1 MWLAGIVV
9 LWTRKRVLR
18 KGSADL
24 IYAHVSAP
32 RQKNLQ
38 TFPVFLPVTDE
49 YGIARFGAAGTLPPF
64 AAPKGQDN
72 IEGNKLEAPM
82 KSKARNNRFYNE
94 NTFSAGFRMFTAALL
109 IFGFATAPL
118 AQSPI
123 QGPRTLPTAP
133 LLPIGF
139 SNVVTKTRTFS
150 LSVTPT
156 DLSDDGPSSTVT
168 GTGAIRLTGNLVNAS
183 GCCARIKV
191 EMIRITTREIV
202 GGSPGQVFK
211 QQTFEFCGSQAVNFS
226 DNLNASEDDARFKV
240 QITNLDAWNKV
251 TVNGA
256 LLLTYPTADRILA
269 PQPSTPVD
277 LTRGVDVSRIFTL
290 SPNTAGRLKVEI
302 RWSGGASLQAKLFK
316 PGQQF
321 GAAFNGVLNQTSS
334 SGALD
339 LNYDI
344 QPADISA
351 GVQWA
356 VNALNNSSSSITAT
370 GITFRVIYTV
380 EE

>member
-1 MWLAGIVV
+1 ME
-9 LWTRKRVLR
+9 
-18 KGSADL
+18 
-24 IYAHVSAP
+24 
-32 RQKNLQ
+32 
-38 TFPVFLPVTDE
+38 VT
-49 YGIARFGAAGTLPPF
+49 
-64 AAPKGQDN
+64 
-72 IEGNKLEAPM
+72 M
-82 KSKARNNRFYNE
+82 KTTIRNDRFYNA
-94 NTFSAGFRMFTAALL
+94 NMFSGGFRMLMAALL
-109 IFGFATAPL
+109 IFGFAIAPL
-118 AQSPI
+118 AQAPI
-123 QGPRTLPTAP
+123 QGPRTLPTVP

-139 SNVVTKTRTFS
+139 SNVVTKTKSFN

-156 DLSDDGPSSTVT
+156 DLSDVGLSSTVT

-191 EMIRITTREIV
+191 EMIRITNREIV
-202 GGSPGQVFK
+202 AGSPGQVFK

-256 LLLTYPTADRILA
+256 LTLTYPTADRILA
-269 PQPSTPVD
+269 PQPNTPVD

-290 SPNTAGRLKVEI
+290 SPNTPGRLKVEI

-344 QPADISA
+344 QPADITGGA
-351 GVQWA
+351 QWA
-356 VNALNNSSSSITAT
+356 VNVLNNSSSSITAT

>member
-1 MWLAGIVV
+1 
-9 LWTRKRVLR
+9 
-18 KGSADL
+18 
-24 IYAHVSAP
+24 
-32 RQKNLQ
+32 
-38 TFPVFLPVTDE
+38 
-49 YGIARFGAAGTLPPF
+49 
-64 AAPKGQDN
+64 
-72 IEGNKLEAPM
+72 M
-82 KSKARNNRFYNE
+82 KSTIRNNRFYNA
-94 NTFSAGFRMFTAALL
+94 NTLAAGFRMLMAAVF

-118 AQSPI
+118 AQAPI

-139 SNVVTKTRTFS
+139 SNVVTKTKTFN

-156 DLSDDGPSSTVT
+156 DLSDVGLSPTVT
-168 GTGAIRLTGNLVNAS
+168 GTGAVRLSGNLVNTA

-191 EMIRITTREIV
+191 EMIRITTREIIA
-202 GGSPGQVFK
+202 GSPGQVFK
-211 QQTFEFCGSQAVNFS
+211 QLTFEFCGSRAVNFS

-240 QITNLDAWNKV
+240 QITNLDAWNKT

-256 LLLTYPTADRILA
+256 LTLTYPTADRILA
-269 PQPSTPVD
+269 PQPNVPVD
-277 LTRGVDVSRIFTL
+277 LTRGVDVSRTFSL

-316 PGQQF
+316 SGQQF
-321 GAAFNGVLNQTSS
+321 GASFNGVLNQTGS

-344 QPADISA
+344 QPGDITA
-351 GVQWA
+351 GTQWA
-356 VNALNNSSSSITAT
+356 VNVLNNSSSSITAT
-370 GITFRVIYTV
+370 GITFKVIYTV